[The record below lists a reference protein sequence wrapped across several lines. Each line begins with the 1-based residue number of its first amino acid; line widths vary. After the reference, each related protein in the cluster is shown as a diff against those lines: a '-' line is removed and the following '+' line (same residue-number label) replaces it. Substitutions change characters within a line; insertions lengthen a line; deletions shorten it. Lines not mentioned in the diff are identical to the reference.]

1 LEQFINDHV
10 IYKTY
15 AGMVSGG
22 VKRGQKGGCTGD
34 RKCNNTK
41 AVTRKSQKAGKLH
54 AICKLFDD

>member
-1 LEQFINDHV
+1 MEQFINDHV

-22 VKRGQKGGCTGD
+22 EEKGGHPAGD

-41 AVTRKSQKAGKLH
+41 AVVTRKSQKAGKLH